1 MYKFQ
6 TTISREQKF
15 TGIGLHS
22 GKNVTVRL
30 LPAEANTGIIFVR
43 KDLNDFTIKAS
54 AENVV
59 NTTMCTVIGKD
70 GVIIQTVE
78 HFLSAL
84 AATGIDNLY
93 IEVDAPEMPIMDGS
107 AAPFIYIIRETGI
120 KSLKKLKK
128 YIKIKDKIEI
138 IENDKKVSISPSN
151 TFEMSFFLDY
161 NHPLINKQFYNIDLG
176 KESYVDEIS
185 RARTFGFLQEVEKLR
200 AMNLALGGS
209 LENAVVIDGDTILN
223 PEGLRYSDEFVRH
236 KILDALGDLYLIGY
250 PVIGSYFGHKAGHNL
265 NNKLCQKILNTPEA
279 WELVEFPEF
288 KVAKK
293 KERFTPLYF
302 PEPKTAFC

>member
-6 TTISREQKF
+6 TTISREEKF

-22 GKNVTVRL
+22 GKNVTVKL
-30 LPAEANTGIIFVR
+30 SPAEANTGIVFIR
-43 KDLNDFTIKAS
+43 KDLNNFSIKAL

-59 NTTMCTVIGKD
+59 NTTMCTVIGID
-70 GVIIQTVE
+70 GIIIQTVE

-107 AAPFIYIIRETGI
+107 AAPYIYIIKEAGI
-120 KSLKKLKK
+120 KSLRTLKK
-128 YIKIKDKIEI
+128 YLKIKEKIEI
-138 IENDKKVSISPSN
+138 AENDKKVSLSPSDS
-151 TFEMSFFLDY
+151 FEMSFFLDY
-161 NHPLINKQFYNIDLG
+161 NHPLISKQFYNINLS
-176 KESYVDEIS
+176 KQSYIDEIS
-185 RARTFGFLQEVEKLR
+185 RARTFGFLKEVEQLR

-209 LENAVVIDGDTILN
+209 LENAVVIDEEKILN

-250 PVIGSYFGHKAGHNL
+250 PIIGSYFGHKAGHYL
-265 NNKLCQKILNTPEA
+265 NNKLCKKILNTPNA

-288 KVAKK
+288 KAAQG
-293 KERFTPLYF
+293 KESFTPLYV
-302 PEPKTAFC
+302 PKPQTAFC